1 MTTKPMVDDVRL
13 PEEQLDLIE
22 HFETDYN
29 AVDRFLRKALGSD
42 KQVSF
47 THLVN
52 EYSRRHAE

>member
-1 MTTKPMVDDVRL
+1 MVDGVRL